1 MSVSPMRASGASGA
15 PSTLRLH
22 PLSLSLALAGLLVGC
37 GGGSAGDAATQEARL
52 SGTSGTAAAT
62 APQVCLYEHINYVGA
77 SLCLTSSSS
86 WIGRAWNDRVS
97 SLKVPAGY
105 KVELFSDINYGGRV
119 LTVTASTSTLVS
131 SRFNDVVSSVRITP
145 PTVTPPPAPA
155 PAPAPSPAPA
165 PAPNPPTSQATLASV
180 QFAQSMLYG
189 SNDDQLVLVAGKPAL
204 LKVNVTAPASP
215 STMPAATA
223 KVDNTVDGT
232 SRSLTLTAPR
242 RGLPTTVSAVPSFD
256 DSYTVTVP
264 AELVKAGLKVTVTV
278 AGVGTQVFTPRVGG
292 GTAMRFIPISVKI
305 AGTSGQLPADQT
317 AHLRALFPV
326 ATVTGQSHP
335 AYVSTRVTTLPT
347 TDDQWSDA
355 FGKILGELSDL
366 HALER
371 AARHDYYFGFIPKRT
386 WGLAGLGYM
395 PGNSAVGFDMPSAP
409 DTVRDVVAHELG
421 HNFSLPHAA
430 CGGAG
435 SPDPKYPYPDA
446 NLGKPGR
453 YIWSFLSDTNSFYDP
468 RPTDRHDIMSYCGGV
483 VFSDYNYRL
492 MQTFLT
498 PADGPT
504 TKAASVTTAPDQD
517 VLLISGSI
525 RGKQIEI
532 NPVKTLVSKPET
544 TSGPYV
550 LRLQTVAGQIIDHA
564 FAPQALDHEGELL
577 HFRVLVPKVDN
588 IASISVLRDGSTLS
602 QVAARVTNARQRAL
616 AAGASRSVVQVQET
630 RGQATLRWDAE
641 ATPFLSVTWTDGT
654 RRLNLAQDLK
664 GGQASLDTSALPTG
678 GRFEMVVS
686 DGVNAQRVEQ
696 AR

>member
-1 MSVSPMRASGASGA
+1 MTVSSTRASGAT
-15 PSTLRLH
+15 STLRLH
-22 PLSLSLALAGLLVGC
+22 PLSLSLAVAGLLVGC
-37 GGGSAGDAATQEARL
+37 GGGSEPNAQEARL
-52 SGTSGTAAAT
+52 GASGSTASAT
-62 APQVCLYEHINYVGA
+62 ASQVCLFEHVNYVGA

-86 WIGRAWNDRVS
+86 WIGRTWNDRAS
-97 SLKVPAGY
+97 SLKVPTGY

-119 LTVTASTSTLVS
+119 LTVTANTPSLVP
-131 SRFNDVVSSVRITP
+131 SRFNDVVSSVRITAPTAP
-145 PTVTPPPAPA
+145 PPAPAPA

-165 PAPNPPTSQATLASV
+165 PAPTPSNLTLASV

-204 LKVNVTAPASP
+204 LKVNVTTPASP
-215 STMPAATA
+215 ATMPTATV
-223 KVDNTVDGT
+223 KVENTVDGT
-232 SRSLTLTAPR
+232 SRDLTLAAPR

-256 DSYTVTVP
+256 DAYTVTVP
-264 AELVKAGLKVTVTV
+264 AELVKAGLKVTVNV
-278 AGVGTQVFTPRVGG
+278 AGVAAQSFTPRVGG
-292 GTAMRFIPISVKI
+292 GTAMRFIPIAVKI
-305 AGTSGQLPADQT
+305 ASTTGQLPADQS

-326 ATVTGQSHP
+326 STVTAQTHP
-335 AYVSTRVTTLPT
+335 TYVSTRVTTLPT

-371 AARHDYYFGFIPKRT
+371 AARQDYYFGFIPKRT

-395 PGNSAVGFDMPSAP
+395 PGNSAVSFDMPSAP

-435 SPDPKYPYPDA
+435 EPDPNYPYPDA

-453 YIWSFLSDTNSFYDP
+453 YIWSFLSDTNTFYDP

-504 TKAASVTTAPDQD
+504 TKAASVNAAPDQD

-544 TSGPYV
+544 SSGPYV
-550 LRLQTVAGQIIDHA
+550 LRLQTSAGQIVDYA
-564 FAPQALDHEGELL
+564 FTPQALDHEGELL
-577 HFRVLVPKVDN
+577 HFRVLVPKLDN
-588 IASISVLRDGSTLS
+588 IASISVLRDGSTLT
-602 QVAARVTNARQRAL
+602 QVAARATNARQRSL
-616 AAGASRSVVQVQET
+616 AAGTSKALVQVQET
-630 RGQATLRWDAE
+630 RGQAVFRWDAE

-664 GGQASLDTSALPTG
+664 NGQATLDTSALPAG
-678 GRFEMVVS
+678 GKFELVVS
-686 DGVNAQRVEQ
+686 DGLNAQRVEQ

>member
-1 MSVSPMRASGASGA
+1 
-15 PSTLRLH
+15 
-22 PLSLSLALAGLLVGC
+22 
-37 GGGSAGDAATQEARL
+37 
-52 SGTSGTAAAT
+52 
-62 APQVCLYEHINYVGA
+62 
-77 SLCLTSSSS
+77 
-86 WIGRAWNDRVS
+86 
-97 SLKVPAGY
+97 
-105 KVELFSDINYGGRV
+105 
-119 LTVTASTSTLVS
+119 
-131 SRFNDVVSSVRITP
+131 
-145 PTVTPPPAPA
+145 
-155 PAPAPSPAPA
+155 
-165 PAPNPPTSQATLASV
+165 
-180 QFAQSMLYG
+180 
-189 SNDDQLVLVAGKPAL
+189 
-204 LKVNVTAPASP
+204 
-215 STMPAATA
+215 
-223 KVDNTVDGT
+223 
-232 SRSLTLTAPR
+232 
-242 RGLPTTVSAVPSFD
+242 
-256 DSYTVTVP
+256 
-264 AELVKAGLKVTVTV
+264 
-278 AGVGTQVFTPRVGG
+278 
-292 GTAMRFIPISVKI
+292 MRFIPISVKI

-550 LRLQTVAGQIIDHA
+550 LRLQTVAGQIIDYA
-564 FAPQALDHEGELL
+564 FTPQALDHEGELL
-577 HFRVLVPKVDN
+577 HFRVLVPKVEN

-602 QVAARVTNARQRAL
+602 QVAARATNARQRAL

-664 GGQASLDTSALPTG
+664 GGQATLDTSALPTG